1 MIRLV
6 EIPRKLFEYSFEK
19 LEVWKIS
26 KDFVIEIYKTT
37 SSFPKEELF
46 GLTSQI
52 RRAAIS
58 IPANLAEGSSRTSIK
73 DQARFTV
80 LSYSSAL
87 EVLNHIIISKDLKY
101 ISNDDYALLRKKLE
115 KITNM
120 LNALSKAQQL
130 KIN

>member
-1 MIRLV
+1 M
-6 EIPRKLFEYSFEK
+6 FEYSFEK

-26 KDFVIEIYKTT
+26 TNFVADIYKLT
-37 SSFPKEELF
+37 SKFPKEELF

-58 IPANLAEGSSRTSIK
+58 IPSNLAEGSSRQTIK

-80 LSYSSAL
+80 VSYSSAL
-87 EVLNHIIISKDLKY
+87 EVLNHLIISKDLGFISKQEY
-101 ISNDDYALLRKKLE
+101 ISLREKIE

-120 LNALSKAQQL
+120 LNALSKAQKA
-130 KIN
+130 KIS